1 MSNKILQDP
10 RQRRLF
16 SQRDLHDLFSLTE
29 DSGSVRAGSDG
40 LTDTGK
46 VTRGV
51 GVVDFD
57 QDVGTTNDADDDNDR
72 TLRKVMKSK
81 GLAGVFDHHY
91 LEEDTSRKSITVREM
106 EEQAKKVAREAARTL
121 EQSLASRDRFTPT
134 WTGSEETKRFGGDG
148 EVAAD
153 RPMIRTT
160 SGFTQASVSSRNILS
175 SLRQQNQAV
184 ESNGQVGASGNEETQ
199 QYAELLVRLKD
210 FVRRRSPSTDEILQ
224 EFDCVPNC
232 DVAIFRRLLKSV
244 ANIDGGRWY
253 LK

>member
-1 MSNKILQDP
+1 M
-10 RQRRLF
+10 
-16 SQRDLHDLFSLTE
+16 
-29 DSGSVRAGSDG
+29 
-40 LTDTGK
+40 TDTGK

-57 QDVGTTNDADDDNDR
+57 QDVGTADDDNDR

-91 LEEDTSRKSITVREM
+91 LEEDASRKSITVREM
-106 EEQAKKVAREAARTL
+106 EEQAKKVAREAARAL
-121 EQSLASRDRFTPT
+121 EQSLPSLDRFTPT
-134 WTGSEETKRFGGDG
+134 WTGSEETKRFGNDG
-148 EVAAD
+148 ETAAASGS
-153 RPMIRTT
+153 MMMRTT
-160 SGFTQASVSSRNILS
+160 SGLTQGSVSSQNILS
-175 SLRQQNQAV
+175 SLRQQNQEV
-184 ESNGQVGASGNEETQ
+184 ESSGQDGAGANEESQ

-224 EFDCVPNC
+224 EFDSVPNC